1 MKINLPTKKFII
13 DVFFADVLAQLAP
26 MPIVTIGQCNP
37 RKMQVDIT
45 KRTDASTSQRA
56 QL

>member
-1 MKINLPTKKFII
+1 MKINLPTKKFIT